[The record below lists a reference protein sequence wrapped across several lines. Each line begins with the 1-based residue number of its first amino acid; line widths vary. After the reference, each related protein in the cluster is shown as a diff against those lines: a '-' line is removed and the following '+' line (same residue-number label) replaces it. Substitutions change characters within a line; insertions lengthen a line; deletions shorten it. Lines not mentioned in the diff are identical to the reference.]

1 MKLSSFVSSRL
12 LCSLTLGVAP
22 LLLTQVGCGGVSPN
36 EQVPGETAYLELG
49 ALAVDPRTDTIF
61 SLQTFFEPTPTPSVE
76 SDPIESPTVEP
87 TIAPEPVLLSR
98 ELYAIRPQD
107 GSFQSL
113 GNVFDVENIALLFP
127 KDRLMMVGYLQ
138 SQPLLRLYDA
148 QTLSLEE
155 EAFPAVP
162 SWGGVTVAPSGSTFA
177 VQDWSDEGEESKL
190 TLTLGSLETF
200 ETHSITLSDSSSRM
214 VWSPTEDRLVLSV
227 YTLNLESQLPNIR
240 VLSWTLDALEE
251 NAFALDEEGLWLGAS
266 VDIRLEQQLPGK
278 GFYSVPMFSPEGD
291 FLIQPTYHV
300 TESDTDGDG
309 DQDLSIDE
317 SMIHLISLPSGQIRT
332 LPGLQGPANFT
343 PDGSTLVANRQAVS
357 TNANGETSSRNMLVM
372 VDVETLAYEETL
384 LSEDGSSDYFV
395 TREGNFV
402 VIDMEPIYT
411 INEETGEQELEDSN
425 LMIFDID
432 AGVMRTITDS
442 AVELADYVTR
452 PGHGELWSLSGT
464 KLYRIDYVSAEVQ
477 NIRTSWESAFIHYL
491 PNMDKLVLM
500 EKAKPV
506 LHLVDPDSLFVE
518 QAISLPTPEV
528 P

>member
-12 LCSLTLGVAP
+12 LCSVTLGMAP
-22 LLLTQVGCGGVSPN
+22 LLLTQVGCGGVAPD
-36 EQVPGETAYLELG
+36 EQVPGETSYMEYG

-87 TIAPEPVLLSR
+87 TSAPEPVLLSR

-107 GSFQSL
+107 GTFQSL

-138 SQPLLRLYDA
+138 NQPLLRLYDA

-155 EAFPAVP
+155 EAFPAVT
-162 SWGGVTVAPSGSTFA
+162 SWGGVTVAPSGNTFA
-177 VQDWSDEGEESKL
+177 VQDWTNEGEDSKL
-190 TLTLGSLETF
+190 TVTLGSLETL
-200 ETHSITLSDSSSRM
+200 ETHSLTLSESSSRM
-214 VWSPTEDRLVLSV
+214 VWSPTEDRLVLSM
-227 YTLNLESQLPNIR
+227 YTLNLESQLPSIR
-240 VLSWTLDALEE
+240 VLSWTLDALEK
-251 NAFALDEEGLWLGAS
+251 NAYTLDEEGLWVGAS
-266 VDIRLEQQLPGK
+266 VDVRLEQQTPGQ
-278 GFYSVPMFSPEGD
+278 GYYSAPMISPEGD
-291 FLIQPTYHV
+291 YLIQSTFHV

-309 DQDLSIDE
+309 DQDLSIDD

-332 LPGLQGPANFT
+332 LRGLEGPANFT

-357 TNANGETSSRNMLVM
+357 TNANGETLSQSMLVL
-372 VDVETLAYEETL
+372 VDVETLAYEETF
-384 LSEDGSSDYFV
+384 LSEDGYSDYFV

-402 VIDMEPIYT
+402 VIDMEPIYST
-411 INEETGEQELEDSN
+411 NEETGEQETVDSN

-442 AVELADYVTR
+442 AVEIADYVTR

-464 KLYRIDYVSAEVQ
+464 KLYRIDYVSAKVQ
-477 NIRTSWESAFIHYL
+477 NINTSWESAFIHYL

-500 EKAKPV
+500 ERAKPV

-518 QAISLPTPEV
+518 RAITLPTPEA